1 MDRIAP
7 IPSSTLPVI
16 AAKPIAYKD
25 PVWVPLP
32 EQDAVECN
40 SLIAVKAW
48 QSLFK
53 GLPLEIVSM
62 IFIET
67 LWGLTITEILNIAEY
82 QKGQLIPEAWP
93 ELYKASV
100 LAFGSI
106 EALPEWLSSPTQFR
120 NFVEDAQKYG
130 DKTLRQIFYG
140 LQLLKKME
148 GPISIEEGM
157 RAGIIRREHVCL
169 ENALPSI
176 KAQQDFLS
184 WLGEKKARMAVYLR
198 WFPAQTRDPED
209 VLKPDLLKDA
219 VKCNN
224 CRIVKEICV
233 YMKKHKLH
241 DKDAFHACR
250 RALREAV
257 MRSDVEIAEY
267 LLDEFPEGRRAQ
279 GILQTAAKKGCLPM
293 VQVLLEK
300 KVEINALDDYQKTAL
315 QAVIDAFYP
324 FEIFSLYS
332 EYDGKKYQ
340 KAFDQ
345 LEVIIFLLR
354 QYVDKKLAF
363 NINWELREKNTFLH
377 MACYVQDPDSALWL
391 AQFILEQQKDKNL
404 LKAQNADGKSP
415 FICAYE
421 AGNHL
426 MYTFLHEQ
434 WAKRVPEIELSPSS
448 LQELQALRKAAGKAS
463 PTIPS
468 TKPVL
473 PAPITIQNAPSA
485 AVQPL
490 PITASYTPS
499 VQEISRLHTWVQT
512 FVDFSK
518 YLLAIVFF
526 IPHVLYTFYLKVIR
540 TLVSRVEEK

>member
-16 AAKPIAYKD
+16 AAKPITYKD

-32 EQDAVECN
+32 EQDAVERN

-62 IFIET
+62 IFTET

-82 QKGQLIPEAWP
+82 EKGQLAPEAWP

-106 EALPEWLSSPTQFR
+106 ETLSEWLSSPTQFR

-140 LQLLKKME
+140 LRLLQKME
-148 GPISIEEGM
+148 SPISIEEGM
-157 RAGIIRREHVCL
+157 RAGILRREHVCS
-169 ENALPSI
+169 ENALPII
-176 KAQQDFLS
+176 KVQQDFLS

-198 WFPAQTRDPED
+198 WFPAQARDPEA
-209 VLKPDLLKDA
+209 LNPDLLEDA
-219 VKCNN
+219 VEHHN
-224 CRIVKEICV
+224 RMVVEPVCV
-233 YMKKHKLH
+233 YMQKHGLH
-241 DKDAFHACR
+241 NGDDFRACR
-250 RALREAV
+250 RALRAAV

-300 KVEINALDDYQKTAL
+300 KVEINALDDYKKTAL

-324 FEIFSLYS
+324 FEIFALYS

-363 NINWELREKNTFLH
+363 NINWELRGKNTFLH
-377 MACYVQDPDSALWL
+377 MACYVQDSDSALWL
-391 AQFILEQQKDKNL
+391 AQFILEQQKDKDL
-404 LKAQNADGKSP
+404 LKAQNEYGESP
-415 FICAYE
+415 FACALE
-421 AGNHL
+421 ADNDL

-434 WAKRVPEIELSPSS
+434 WAKRIPEMERSTVLS
-448 LQELQALRKAAGKAS
+448 LQERQVLRTASDKAS
-463 PTIPS
+463 PTTPS
-468 TKPVL
+468 PKPVL
-473 PAPITIQNAPSA
+473 PAPITIQNALPA

-490 PITASYTPS
+490 PITAPYTPS
-499 VQEISRLHTWVQT
+499 AQEISWLHTWVQT

-526 IPHVLYTFYLKVIR
+526 IPRVLYTFYLDIIR
-540 TLVSRVEEK
+540 ASGKQS

>member
-7 IPSSTLPVI
+7 IPSSTLPVTT
-16 AAKPIAYKD
+16 AKPIAYKD
-25 PVWVPLP
+25 PVC
-32 EQDAVECN
+32 EQDAVERN
-40 SLIAVKAW
+40 SLIAVEAW

-62 IFIET
+62 IFTET

-100 LAFGSI
+100 LACGSI
-106 EALPEWLSSPTQFR
+106 EALSEWLSSPTQFR
-120 NFVEDAQKYG
+120 NFVEDAQRYG

-157 RAGIIRREHVCL
+157 RAGIIRRECVCS

-209 VLKPDLLKDA
+209 VLKPDLLKEA
-219 VKCNN
+219 VTYNN
-224 CRIVKEICV
+224 RMIVEQVCV
-233 YMKKHKLH
+233 YMQKHRLH
-241 DKDAFHACR
+241 DGDALYACG
-250 RALREAV
+250 RALRAAV

-279 GILQTAAKKGCLPM
+279 GILQSAAKKGCLSM
-293 VQVLLEK
+293 VQLLLER
-300 KVEINALDDYQKTAL
+300 KVEINASDDYQKTAL
-315 QAVIDAFYP
+315 QTVIDAFYP
-324 FEIFSLYS
+324 FYLSSPYS
-332 EYDGKKYQ
+332 KDDEEGYQ
-340 KAFDQ
+340 ETLNQ
-345 LEVIIFLLR
+345 LKVIIFLLR

-363 NINWELREKNTFLH
+363 NINWELRGKNTFLH

-404 LKAQNADGKSP
+404 FKAQNAYGESP
-415 FICAYE
+415 FICALE
-421 AGNHL
+421 ADNDL

-448 LQELQALRKAAGKAS
+448 LQELQALRKAADKAS

-473 PAPITIQNAPSA
+473 PAPITIQNAPPA
-485 AVQPL
+485 TVQPL

-499 VQEISRLHTWVQT
+499 AQEISRLHTWVQT

-540 TLVSRVEEK
+540 TLVSRVEES